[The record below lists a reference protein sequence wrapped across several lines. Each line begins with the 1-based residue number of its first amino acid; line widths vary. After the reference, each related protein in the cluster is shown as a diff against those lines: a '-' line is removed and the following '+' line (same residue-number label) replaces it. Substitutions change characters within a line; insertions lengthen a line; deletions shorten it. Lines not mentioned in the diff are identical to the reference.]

1 MLRRPF
7 VVAEAD
13 RLAHSLI
20 DELQA
25 LARGVGKMRRP
36 VEIGLG
42 QGRRLKSAGEV
53 SNGGVQRAFGDLR
66 ERRDV

>member
-13 RLAHSLI
+13 RLAHSLV

-42 QGRRLKSAGEV
+42 QGRRRKSAGEV
-53 SNGGVQRAFGDLR
+53 SNGGVQRAFGDVR